1 MHQLTSVHTIAQT
14 VMANLSRRL
23 GLSSH
28 KPRKNICNGQIREN
42 ESNAIKM
49 YYFISKITSYILPS
63 SPSCG
68 GPEVWYIHLGS
79 QFPLCSDQKLR
90 KEFESRRRHAEYNK
104 IHGLPESL
112 RGSSLYRRLL
122 PSWIFLVHNK
132 SCACVCNCMH
142 QNDKAEVTTTDRCGK
157 WVVCDMKTKQGKPA
171 TAHFKEITLVLFNE
185 C

>member
-112 RGSSLYRRLL
+112 RGPSLYHRLL
-122 PSWIFLVHNK
+122 PSWIFWFITNPAH
-132 SCACVCNCMH
+132 ACVIACIRMIKRKWRQLIAVGSGWC
-142 QNDKAEVTTTDRCGK
+142 VTWRQSRGSQQLHISRK
-157 WVVCDMKTKQGKPA
+157 
-171 TAHFKEITLVLFNE
+171 LL
-185 C
+185 